1 MESMEEQPSHPPVIV
16 HPLMSG
22 GRRVTIRGSDV
33 GRAHRVQDV
42 AEFLRRA
49 GLAEDEADLDN
60 PALVVWRGG
69 GPDVWT

>member
-1 MESMEEQPSHPPVIV
+1 MESTQEQPPHPPVIV
-16 HPLMSG
+16 HPPMSG
-22 GRRVTIRGSDV
+22 GRRVTIRGADV